1 MSREPLLIGRYPVA
15 IPSTHRLPSSPIR
28 TTLTWVCE
36 EGHETDSDITAAT
49 VVGFAFV
56 GRGESTGP
64 IVIDFDWSG
73 VVDQGDVIEIKGIN
87 GDINASI
94 TTGNEVVVTV
104 QKEGD
109 RSDPATVDIEVVI
122 HTGGVTICA
131 VYPDVPGQPPNECAP
146 ADQSPLNN
154 QDNDLEVT
162 FTVAVPAGVEFV
174 GETIDGSVTGT
185 NLQSDAFAFA
195 VNGDGVVSTTDPP
208 MRPGDRPPARGW

>member
-1 MSREPLLIGRYPVA
+1 
-15 IPSTHRLPSSPIR
+15 
-28 TTLTWVCE
+28 
-36 EGHETDSDITAAT
+36 
-49 VVGFAFV
+49 V